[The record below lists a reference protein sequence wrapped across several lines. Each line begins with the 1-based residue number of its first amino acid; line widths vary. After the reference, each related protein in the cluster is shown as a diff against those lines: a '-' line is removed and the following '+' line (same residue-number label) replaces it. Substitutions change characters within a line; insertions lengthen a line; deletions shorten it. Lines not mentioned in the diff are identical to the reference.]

1 MANPDWLK
9 TIIIKI
15 ELSWRQFVSMSLRLI
30 WVPSEMSFVF
40 LAWWF
45 INAILHKISLKSH
58 TVTYQ
63 KEKYKLLVIQ
73 EK

>member
-15 ELSWRQFVSMSLRLI
+15 ELSWRQFVGMSLRLI

-45 INAILHKISLKSH
+45 INAILH
-58 TVTYQ
+58 
-63 KEKYKLLVIQ
+63 
-73 EK
+73 